1 MLRAPLRRS
10 SCSQLLTCTAT
21 ASSMEVSPN
30 LHWKTCMRQKLT
42 QADIDLHLGNILLT
56 APRGFELLCDEE
68 LREGWGG
75 DRRASKLKPT
85 TTSHFWTPSAFPSF
99 ATLPAFF
106 GENSEEI
113 SLSDAAI
120 LLTEFGTFFCPSQET
135 RFTFPTAPHCRPPR
149 INLSQN
155 DPVRSLVRSGPLPV
169 QYGAVIG
176 QRSLFETYF
185 CSMIGQQ
192 LNRSR
197 RWDNC
202 RPNGGRGGKH
212 APNTSQKTASSSE
225 TGASLRWMRNLIAPY
240 RTGAR
245 SWGKKWFAWMRRG
258 HS

>member
-202 RPNGGRGGKH
+202 RPNGGRGG
-212 APNTSQKTASSSE
+212 
-225 TGASLRWMRNLIAPY
+225 
-240 RTGAR
+240 
-245 SWGKKWFAWMRRG
+245 
-258 HS
+258 